1 LRDQLKALE
10 ALQTIDVQIAEL
22 MRGGEEHPRK
32 LAELESQLG
41 AARGAVEVERTRLAE
56 IERQKKA
63 LEEQLAADKDKVKK
77 WEARLTEQRSTR
89 EYSAL
94 AREIDIA
101 KKQNETAAEEV
112 VELARQA
119 ESMRGVVAERE
130 TSFKTAE
137 GAIVGQMQTIRS
149 QMAAIDGR
157 RKNLMEKR
165 AEAAKSVPP
174 AVLRKYD
181 VIQKK
186 RTTAIV
192 PVEGGACRGCHMNVP
207 PQMNNELRATGRID
221 TCPSCFRMIYS
232 AEAYADLR
240 TEGTE
245 A

>member
-1 LRDQLKALE
+1 MRDQLKALE

-22 MRGGEEHPRK
+22 LRSGEEHPRK

-41 AARGAVEVERTRLAE
+41 AARGAVETERSRLTE
-56 IERQKKA
+56 IERQKKT

-77 WEARLTEQRSTR
+77 WEGRLSEQRSTR

-101 KKQNETAAEEV
+101 KKQNETASEEV

-119 ESMRGVVAERE
+119 EAARSIVSERE

-137 GAIVGQMQTIRS
+137 SAIVAQMQTIRAA
-149 QMAAIDGR
+149 MADIDGR
-157 RKNLMEKR
+157 RKNLDEKR
-165 AEAAKSVPP
+165 AEAAKAVP
-174 AVLRKYD
+174 ASTLRKYE

-192 PVEGGACRGCHMNVP
+192 PVVAGACRGCNMNLP

-221 TCPSCFRMIYS
+221 SCPSCFRMIYA
-232 AEAYADLR
+232 AEAYADQA
-240 TEGTE
+240 E

>member
-77 WEARLTEQRSTR
+77 WEGRLTEQRSTR

-119 ESMRGVVAERE
+119 ESARSVIAERE
-130 TSFKTAE
+130 ASFKTAE
-137 GAIVGQMQTIRS
+137 TALVGQMQTIRA
-149 QMAAIDGR
+149 QMADIDAR
-157 RKNLMEKR
+157 RKNLEEKR
-165 AEAAKSVPP
+165 ADAAKSVP
-174 AVLRKYD
+174 AGILRKYD
-181 VIQKK
+181 VIQKR

-192 PVEGGACRGCHMNVP
+192 PVIGGTCQGCHMNIP
-207 PQMNNELRATGRID
+207 PQLNNELRATGRID
-221 TCPSCFRMIYS
+221 TCPSCFRMIYA
-232 AEAYADLR
+232 AEAYA
-240 TEGTE
+240 EQNAE